1 MSDLTAILKYQE
13 TDVKLFALERELASC
28 EERKKYVQAKKFL
41 EGAAEK
47 LDSLEAK
54 ASALKGKA
62 AEIIER
68 CSAVEK
74 DLADLSGIDE
84 LIEGGADV
92 SYYIKAAQK
101 QMDALRKTKN
111 ELAALTESINA
122 TDKEFKDLKKKVI
135 ATQKTYAEAGEK
147 YKAVKASREDER
159 KALVKELSA
168 IAADISESALNK
180 YLAKRKEKVFPVV
193 FPLTNGRCPCCGM
206 EVPLVAM
213 SQLKTSG
220 IIECESCRR
229 ILFQQQ

>member
-1 MSDLTAILKYQE
+1 MADLTAILKYQE
-13 TDVKLFALERELASC
+13 TDKKLFALERELASC
-28 EERKKYVQAKKFL
+28 EERKKYIQAKKFL

-54 ASALKGKA
+54 ATALKGKA

-68 CSAVEK
+68 STAVEK
-74 DLADLSGIDE
+74 ELAELSGIDE

-92 SYYIKAAQK
+92 SYYKKAAQK

-111 ELAALTESINA
+111 ELAALTDNIKA
-122 TDKEFKDLKKKVI
+122 TDKEFKELKKKVI
-135 ATQKTYAEAGEK
+135 AMQKTYAEAAEK
-147 YKAVKASREDER
+147 YKAVKASREGEK
-159 KALVKELSA
+159 KALEKELSLL
-168 IAADISESALNK
+168 AADISENAMNK
-180 YLAKRKEKVFPVV
+180 YLTKRKEKVFPVV

-206 EVPLVAM
+206 EVPLAAM
-213 SQLKTSG
+213 SELKNSG